1 MKRRTFCHSTL
12 AALAAASLPQSIF
25 AAAAESLGPVTQD
38 IPAVR
43 GDGAAI
49 TLARAEVE
57 ELRRSLR
64 GILLTHADH
73 GYEDARQ
80 IWNAAF
86 DRRPALIVR
95 CAGASDVAQAVN
107 FARTHSVLTA
117 VRAGGH
123 SLSGQSVC
131 DDGLVI
137 DLTPMRGIRVDPRR
151 KIAHAQA
158 GCLLGDLDRK
168 TQFYGLATT
177 AGTVTHT
184 GLAGLTLGGGTGRLA
199 RKFGLSCDQLR
210 SVDVVTANGELV
222 TASEEENADLFWGVR
237 GGGGNFGVVTALKY
251 RLHDVGPRLVGGM
264 LAYPFAQ
271 APDVLLFLSEFMAS
285 APDELWFD
293 AITTAPRDGQRAFVL
308 DACYSGAPN
317 DAERVFAPLLKAHP
331 PIRNMMSLTKY
342 VDLQRSH
349 DVGAM
354 HGQRSYV
361 KSGYA
366 PRIDRA
372 LIADA
377 FERFERPD
385 VHQASLSV
393 LTSGGGAVSHT
404 PSTATAFARRQS
416 TFSILLR
423 ARWKELAEQDAS
435 IAWARKTWRA
445 LEPFTDGFYSNTT
458 SMDDPSRDAD
468 KVYGAN
474 LPRLV
479 ALKRKYDPNN
489 LFRLNANIDPN
500 ASVRA

>member
-1 MKRRTFCHSTL
+1 MNRRSFCHATL
-12 AALAAASLPQSIF
+12 AALAAASLPRSML
-25 AAAAESLGPVTQD
+25 AAAAEALGPITQD
-38 IPAVR
+38 MPAVR
-43 GDGAAI
+43 GDGAAV
-49 TLARAEVE
+49 TLARSEVE

-64 GILLTHADH
+64 GVLLTRADQ
-73 GYEDARQ
+73 GYDEARQ

-86 DRRPALIVR
+86 DRRPALIAR

-107 FARTHSVLTA
+107 FARAHSLLTA

-151 KIAHAQA
+151 KIAYAQA
-158 GCLLGDLDRK
+158 GCLLGDLDRE

-210 SVDVVTANGELV
+210 SVDVVTADGELV
-222 TASEEENADLFWGVR
+222 TASAEENAELFWGVR
-237 GGGGNFGVVTALKY
+237 GGGGNFGVVTALEY
-251 RLHDVGPRLVGGM
+251 RLHDVGPQLVGGM
-264 LAYPFAQ
+264 LAYPFEQ
-271 APDVLLFLSEFMAS
+271 APDVLLYLSELMAS
-285 APDELWFD
+285 APDELWVDTF
-293 AITTAPRDGQRAFVL
+293 ATVPREGQRVFLL
-308 DACYSGAPN
+308 DTCYSGAPG
-317 DAERVFAPLLKAHP
+317 DAERVLAPLLKAHP
-331 PIRNMMSLTKY
+331 PVRNMMALSKY

-349 DVGAM
+349 DAGAA

-366 PRIDRA
+366 ATIDRG

-385 VHQASLSV
+385 VHQVNLGV
-393 LTSGGGAVSHT
+393 LTSGGGAVSRT
-404 PSTATAFARRQS
+404 PSTATAFARRQA

-423 ARWKELAEQDAS
+423 TRWQDPAEQDAS

-445 LEPFTDGFYSNTT
+445 LEPYTDGFYSNTT
-458 SMDDPSRDAD
+458 SMDDPGRDSD
-468 KVYGAN
+468 RVYGAN
-474 LPRLV
+474 FGRLV
-479 ALKRKYDPNN
+479 ALKRKYDPRN
-489 LFRLNANIDPN
+489 LFRLNANVDP
-500 ASVRA
+500 RANVSA